1 MVFYH
6 KPRWLP
12 NFIWS
17 FLMKYFEVNNDKNHL
32 QIDDTYMNLY
42 MTRKIKVTSQ
52 SGTIQFANGEI
63 IGAIGNGSNTIDGY
77 CSNSSTHCNYYIS
90 DINNAYIYIFATKP
104 ISSSTIGV
112 QIFNDASDLIFDSN
126 HKQAKVIGV
135 GTNSGT
141 VIGSNIAIAVG
152 GHTVQSEHTIKIES
166 NISSTPH
173 FDTSHGWNVTY
184 TYDYQIY
191 RKVTTIT
198 NKLNVYLNGGVIS
211 TKTFDTKTE
220 DSGRKLVDFGIN
232 VSELEAL
239 HVRVQY
245 PPGISVGMNKSSG
258 VISAFSYVV
267 LDVNGL

>member
-1 MVFYH
+1 MVFH
-6 KPRWLP
+6 NKPRWLP

-17 FLMKYFEVNNDKNHL
+17 ILMKYFEVNNDKNHL

-52 SGTIQFANGEI
+52 SGTIQFENGEI

-77 CSNSSTHCNYYIS
+77 CSNSPTHCDYYIS
-90 DINNAYIYIFATKP
+90 DINNAYIYLFATKP
-104 ISSSTIGV
+104 ISSSTMGV
-112 QIFNDASDLIFDSN
+112 QIFNDAGDLLFDSN

-135 GTNSGT
+135 GTNNGT
-141 VIGSNIAIAVG
+141 VIGTNIAIAVG
-152 GHTVQSEHTIKIES
+152 GHTTQSEQTIEIES
-166 NISSTPH
+166 DVSSIPH
-173 FDTSHGWNVTY
+173 FDYSHGFNITY
-184 TYDYQIY
+184 TYTYYIY

-198 NKLNVYLNGGVIS
+198 SKSNVYLNGGVIS
-211 TKTFDTKTE
+211 TKIFDTQTVV
-220 DSGRKLVDFGIN
+220 DGPKLVDSGVN

-239 HVRVQY
+239 HIRVDY

>member
-1 MVFYH
+1 
-6 KPRWLP
+6 
-12 NFIWS
+12 
-17 FLMKYFEVNNDKNHL
+17 MKYFEVNNDMNHM

-42 MTRKIKVTSQ
+42 LTRKIKLSTNKGVIPFQ
-52 SGTIQFANGEI
+52 NKEVMA
-63 IGAIGNGSNTIDGY
+63 AIGNGTNTINGY
-77 CSNSSTHCNYYIS
+77 CSNSANRCEYEIDSIT
-90 DINNAYIYIFATKP
+90 NAYIYVFATEP
-104 ISSSTIGV
+104 TSSSTSGM
-112 QIFNDASDLIFDSN
+112 QIFNEAGDLIFDSN

-152 GHTVQSEHTIKIES
+152 GHTVQSEQTIEIES

-198 NKLNVYLNGGVIS
+198 KKLNVYLNGGVIS

-220 DSGRKLVDFGIN
+220 DSGRKLVDVGMN